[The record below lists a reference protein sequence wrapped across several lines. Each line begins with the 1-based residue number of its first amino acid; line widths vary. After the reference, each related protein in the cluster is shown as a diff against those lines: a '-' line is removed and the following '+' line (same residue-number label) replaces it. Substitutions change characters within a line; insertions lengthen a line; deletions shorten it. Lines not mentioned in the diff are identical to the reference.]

1 MKIHILAM
9 PLAFVLTFSLLS
21 SNEIFGQGI
30 GTLENNPAKYAVSI
44 IPGAA
49 QKESL
54 YHYFPPNI
62 AIPTGTT
69 IAWFNNDLGQPHT
82 VTSGAINDPESGSMF
97 NSGIM
102 PATTNSFFQYTF
114 TESGEVVYHCE
125 IHPWRVGLVTTSN
138 AMERGNN
145 FEVFYGAG
153 ITWDTNKN
161 PRTLLELKPM
171 TIPLDKI
178 TPITYNVT
186 IYNSDEEIP
195 FFTHVFNTIGES
207 LPIELISGVNETR
220 SYGPDFSS
228 TGAYH
233 IMAGFL
239 DNQDQEIKIKSEITA
254 VNSKQPENPIVDE
267 FSLKILN

>member
-1 MKIHILAM
+1 MSLIAILTISI
-9 PLAFVLTFSLLS
+9 FS
-21 SNEIFGQGI
+21 SNNVFGQGI
-30 GTLENNPAKYAVSI
+30 GTLENNNAQYAVSI

-62 AIPTGTT
+62 AVPTGTT
-69 IAWFNNDLGQPHT
+69 VAWFNNDLGQPHT
-82 VTSGAINDPESGSMF
+82 VTSGAIGDPDSGSIF

-114 TESGEVVYHCE
+114 ANSGEVVYHCE
-125 IHPWRVGLVTTSN
+125 IHPWRVGIVTSSN

-145 FEVFYGAG
+145 FEVLYGAG
-153 ITWDTNKN
+153 VIWDTNKN
-161 PRTLLELKPM
+161 PRTLLDFKPL
-171 TIPLDKI
+171 TIPLDQ
-178 TPITYNVT
+178 TSTITYNIT
-186 IYNSDEEIP
+186 IYDLKENKPVFSSI
-195 FFTHVFNTIGES
+195 FNTIGES

-239 DNQDQEIKIKSEITA
+239 ENKDSEYKIKSEISA
-254 VNSKQPENPIVDE
+254 INSKQPENPITDE
-267 FSLKILN
+267 FNLRIVA